1 MLLWGKLCEEM
12 AVLCSEL
19 NISLQGILFLH
30 EQDAAIIGKLTVYT
44 WRKNEDIVNTI
55 RGAGN
60 NAVIF

>member
-1 MLLWGKLCEEM
+1 M

-30 EQDAAIIGKLTVYT
+30 EQDAAIIGKLTVYI